1 MAEWTGRTAH
11 LARHGVTVEQV
22 EEALNDAYR
31 LVFDPDPKSASGAS
45 VRTVGYSRSAG
56 TVLCVVTVTAGGITY
71 GATAFRAN
79 TTYQRMYKETR
90 DG

>member
-22 EEALNDAYR
+22 EEALSDAYR
-31 LVFDPDPKSASGAS
+31 LVFDPDPKSVSGAS

-56 TVLCVVTVTAGGITY
+56 AVLCVITVTGDDATY
-71 GATAFRAN
+71 GATAFKAN

>member
-1 MAEWTGRTAH
+1 MAEWANRETH

-22 EEALNDAYR
+22 EEALSDAYR
-31 LVFDPDPKSASGAS
+31 MVLDPDPTSESGAS

-56 TVLCVVTVTAGGITY
+56 AVLCVITVTLGGVTY

-79 TTYQRMYKETR
+79 TIYRRMYKEAH